1 MRISDWSSDVCSSDL
16 RASACS
22 GTEAMD
28 IDAFRASLAEPTPPK
43 GATPLLK
50 ALWHAA
56 REEWEAAHHIAQD
69 VDTAEGAWVHPYLH
83 RVEGE
88 EANAGYWTHRRRQP
102 HCGNQRESEK
112 PGDE

>member
-28 IDAFRASLAEPTPPK
+28 IDAFRASLAEPTQPK

-69 VDTAEGAWVHPYLH
+69 VDSADGAWVHRSEER
-83 RVEGE
+83 RVGKE
-88 EANAGYWTHRRRQP
+88 
-102 HCGNQRESEK
+102 CGSTCRLRWS
-112 PGDE
+112 PDL